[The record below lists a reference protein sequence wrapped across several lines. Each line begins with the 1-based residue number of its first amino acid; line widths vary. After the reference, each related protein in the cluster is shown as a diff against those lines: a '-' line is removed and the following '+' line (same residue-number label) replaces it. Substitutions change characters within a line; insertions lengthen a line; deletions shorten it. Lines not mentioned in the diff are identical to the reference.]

1 MLECGEV
8 NMKILYVLPR
18 DMHFGPSGAT
28 SIDLCC
34 RNQISCS
41 AYSGTTRV
49 LASPIDDWFEGVD
62 TQSFPAAADRST
74 RVRVAFAVKYA
85 RSVKPD
91 LIVVQQHLPPAA
103 GIAASVN
110 IPVILQRHN
119 FQRAYPKD
127 TFLRRIRYSRKRGSY
142 QLLAGMMHVSEACAR
157 QFGADWPDVTIP
169 QTVVPNGMPVASWRP
184 AKERTREILCV
195 ARSAPEKGVLE
206 AAQALAAVLPTA
218 PGWSGRFIFSAI
230 HSYPDFHASVLAT
243 LAPLAGHV
251 SVDVQ
256 RPYAEVQAAC
266 ERAAIALVPSMCQEG
281 FGRTALEAHAGGAAL
296 ISSGS
301 GGLREVS
308 GDTALYL
315 DEVSPDALVAAMRRL
330 ISDTQLRG
338 DLAAAGRRR
347 VERLYTADAVSGL
360 ADAFFEQ
367 VVDRAR
373 QPAGKPRES
382 VAV

>member
-1 MLECGEV
+1 M
-8 NMKILYVLPR
+8 NILYVLPR

-34 RNQISCS
+34 RSQIGAS
-41 AYSGTTRV
+41 AYSGSTRV
-49 LASPIDDWFEGVD
+49 LASPVDDWFDGFD

-91 LIVVQQHLPPAA
+91 LIVVQQHLSPAA

-127 TFLRRIRYSRKRGSY
+127 TFLRRIRYNRKRGAY
-142 QLLAGMMHVSEACAR
+142 QSLAGMMHVSEACAR
-157 QFGADWPDVTIP
+157 QFRADWPDVTIP

-184 AKERTREILCV
+184 ATERTREILCI

-206 AAQALAAVLPTA
+206 VARALATVLPNA

-230 HSYPDFHASVLAT
+230 NTHPDFHARVLAT
-243 LAPLAGHV
+243 LAPLAGRV
-251 SVDVQ
+251 TVDVQ
-256 RPYAEVQAAC
+256 LPYAEVQAAC

-315 DEVSPDALVAAMRRL
+315 DEVSPEALAVAMHSL
-330 ISDTQLRG
+330 ICDTQLRR
-338 DLAAAGRRR
+338 DLASAGRRR
-347 VERLYTADAVSGL
+347 VERLYTAEAVSAL
-360 ADAFFEQ
+360 ADTFFGRIVGGALQ
-367 VVDRAR
+367 S
-373 QPAGKPRES
+373 AGKLREEI
-382 VAV
+382 AV